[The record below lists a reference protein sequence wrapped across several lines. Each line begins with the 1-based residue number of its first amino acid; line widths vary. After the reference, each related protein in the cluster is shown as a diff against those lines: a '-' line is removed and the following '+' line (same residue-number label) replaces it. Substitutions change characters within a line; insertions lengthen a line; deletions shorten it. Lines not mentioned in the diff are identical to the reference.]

1 MFFYSDRVLNENI
14 NLSFPWHYRRSEF
27 LGCMSFPVKALA
39 TKEINGSYKLQ
50 PQSCLTTPV
59 QAIAMGENS
68 QSSVEEVI
76 SIDEGAAIGAADQS
90 STYSTIPLSKKAIHQ
105 RDADENLFLR
115 FLELDPPADAAGS
128 GSSAAAIGGTGSSN
142 NAAAIPANG
151 TPDQRRKSTYRP
163 SSGRTPFTITKRLA
177 RSSDKGYGFSIVW
190 THPPRIEKVEAG
202 LSADKVGI
210 VPGDFVIFVEK
221 HNVVTMPEMDI
232 LNLIRSQGNQ
242 LTIEIF
248 RRSSQTRP
256 SNGLSA
262 KMVAGRRQSLNFS
275 NNQMMVDQATSKQ
288 ATAVA
293 AAMLEPRPSTACS
306 NDVSYSIENT
316 KRRLNL
322 PQVTFSKEVGTGVI
336 V

>member
-1 MFFYSDRVLNENI
+1 
-14 NLSFPWHYRRSEF
+14 
-27 LGCMSFPVKALA
+27 MSFPVKALA

-59 QAIAMGENS
+59 PAIAMGENS
-68 QSSVEEVI
+68 QSSVDEVI

-115 FLELDPPADAAGS
+115 FLELDPPADAAVS
-128 GSSAAAIGGTGSSN
+128 GSTAAAIGTGSSN
-142 NAAAIPANG
+142 NTATIPANG

-202 LSADKVGI
+202 LSADKAGI

-256 SNGLSA
+256 TNGLSS
-262 KMVAGRRQSLNFS
+262 KMVSGRRQSLNFS

-288 ATAVA
+288 AAAVA